1 MLSPFLYKEWRMVH
15 LYANWTTLKL
25 SWRKESLYDVA
36 VEFCCCCVLIQIGM
50 NLNLKMMI
58 FLNNITSICMC
69 YGLFGAVFYQ
79 QERWMFLKYRLQI
92 IVGSRFFD
100 FVPWNTNRLIDSH
113 VPKIYCTKIGVVCIK
128 CTHVHIS
135 TFSTFLQ

>member
-1 MLSPFLYKEWRMVH
+1 MKNGTFICKLNHIEVL
-15 LYANWTTLKL
+15 LK
-25 SWRKESLYDVA
+25 KG
-36 VEFCCCCVLIQIGM
+36 EFVWCCCWVLLLLCV
-50 NLNLKMMI
+50 NPNWNEFKFEDDDI
-58 FLNNITSICMC
+58 FKQYNFYLYVLRS
-69 YGLFGAVFYQ
+69 FGAVFYQ